1 MLYLAV
7 TGEML
12 VSVLEC
18 HMAMVHNNSPVAA
31 AEDAERSCVFRIL

>member
-18 HMAMVHNNSPVAA
+18 HMAMVHNNNPIA
-31 AEDAERSCVFRIL
+31 AELMQRGAFFRIL

>member
-18 HMAMVHNNSPVAA
+18 HMAMVHNNNPVA